1 MRVLKVPSVPCS
13 RSALARGW
21 SGDDAIVVT
30 NEGHCEA
37 TYVGMFD
44 YVRCRYPLPHH
55 QDAQF
60 QTKDLLSLVD
70 RGEWLGGLLDNYEIT
85 KDGRLRRQRHK
96 YKVVKTPR
104 RFPSVHLKSIKSWW
118 ATVPDAHGDVLIYT
132 SDDTENKRGHRWIE
146 FRIRFTNGRVQ
157 DVEDRSRASLIEPK
171 RRAHSQPTRAK
182 PASGARPAAGHRGRS
197 TRR

>member
-1 MRVLKVPSVPCS
+1 MVGRRCYRRRTRGSANTRRRTWGCS
-13 RSALARGW
+13 ITFGA
-21 SGDDAIVVT
+21 AI
-30 NEGHCEA
+30 
-37 TYVGMFD
+37 
-44 YVRCRYPLPHH
+44 RCRTTKMLK
-55 QDAQF
+55 F

-104 RFPSVHLKSIKSWW
+104 RFPSFHLKSIKRWW
-118 ATVPDAHGDVLIYT
+118 TTVSDAHGDVLIYV
-132 SDDTENKRGHRWIE
+132 SDDTPRPSGSRWIE

-171 RRAHSQPTRAK
+171 RRAPSQPPRAK
-182 PASGARPAAGHRGRS
+182 PASRPREAAGRKRRRLGR
-197 TRR
+197 